1 MSCHMIIH
9 TEFGILGNKLKELA
23 KKSLKNMAKKNAK
36 NTKPYHQLKV
46 FSKTKVFSILQNS
59 SKTLLFDHYGIVEP
73 YHFIETR
80 MQRRPQVVFL
90 GY

>member
-1 MSCHMIIH
+1 MNIVMLHDH
-9 TEFGILGNKLKELA
+9 TYAFW
-23 KKSLKNMAKKNAK
+23 
-36 NTKPYHQLKV
+36 Y
-46 FSKTKVFSILQNS
+46 SKAKVFSILQNS